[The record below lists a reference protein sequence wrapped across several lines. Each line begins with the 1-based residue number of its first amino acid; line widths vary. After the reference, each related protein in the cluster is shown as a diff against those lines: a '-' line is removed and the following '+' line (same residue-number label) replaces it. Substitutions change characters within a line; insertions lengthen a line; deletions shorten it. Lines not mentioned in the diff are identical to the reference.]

1 VAAVTERPK
10 NDGVDPASVGHA
22 PVRPPSAPAV
32 AMGRAMMGLGEII
45 EGKPPRDE
53 AEHVLVID
61 ESGEPEPDHPQ
72 DLIIEI

>member
-1 VAAVTERPK
+1 MSERRR

-32 AMGRAMMGLGEII
+32 AVGRAMMGLGEII

-53 AEHVLVID
+53 YEHVLVID
-61 ESGEPEPDHPQ
+61 ESGEPGPEDPQ